1 MQSLGTME
9 VVLRLQ
15 RFVIED
21 RLVGSINK
29 AAGFLARSFADE
41 AVDRQNSMSLDH
53 LSLATL
59 SPGISLGHLK
69 TTPGTPLR
77 SSFRGSAR
85 ETPGGARRVSH
96 ASARLS
102 PAVTPMPAERAD
114 AGGHEDDEEDEEDD
128 MHSAHSDA
136 FDVSLPG
143 SAHSTHSNGPDDLQ
157 GTPALR
163 APSRDMPSVLPL
175 AALVWPCTVLC

>member
-1 MQSLGTME
+1 ME

-21 RLVGSINK
+21 RLVGSVNK

-41 AVDRQNSMSLDH
+41 VVDRQNSQSLER
-53 LSLATL
+53 LATL

-77 SSFRGSAR
+77 SSFRGSAH
-85 ETPGGARRVSH
+85 ETPVAGH
-96 ASARLS
+96 PPASTRLS
-102 PAVTPMPAERAD
+102 PAVTPVPA
-114 AGGHEDDEEDEEDD
+114 GQQSEDEDDD

-143 SAHSTHSNGPDDLQ
+143 SAHSNHSNGPDDLHA
-157 GTPALR
+157 TPAALR
-163 APSRDMPSVLPL
+163 EPTRVMPSVLPL
-175 AALVWPCTVLC
+175 AALVRPSLKCCGSHTLCGLYVEVIH